1 MRVLSY
7 RQLYRILD
15 EVPAP
20 PGGSRHQGWRIDSLE
35 PVVGEADDLL
45 FAKYLQRPADV
56 NVGKTGS
63 LADMTLAQRQLYDLT
78 RLGRKP
84 AAHPHLDLKQETGNA
99 LSCASQA
106 KVGEVIV
113 GARLIRGDLAA
124 EQNGE
129 AWVAF
134 DDCLQLTRGKA

>member
-7 RQLYRILD
+7 RQRQRDEVWTQLYRILD

-56 NVGKTGS
+56 NVGKTQS
-63 LADMTLAQRQLYDLT
+63 LADMALAQRQLYDLSSGSAGSRRRT
-78 RLGRKP
+78 
-84 AAHPHLDLKQETGNA
+84 
-99 LSCASQA
+99 
-106 KVGEVIV
+106 
-113 GARLIRGDLAA
+113 
-124 EQNGE
+124 
-129 AWVAF
+129 
-134 DDCLQLTRGKA
+134 LT